1 MRFWLIAIGLL
12 SSGALLLIAIAGWM
26 RRRSNNPEIEP
37 VTKQWLAEAASRE
50 DHVW

>member
-1 MRFWLIAIGLL
+1 MRFWLIAVGLL
-12 SSGALLLIAIAGWM
+12 TSGALLLIAGWM
-26 RRRSNNPEIEP
+26 RRRLNNPEIEP

>member
-1 MRFWLIAIGLL
+1 MRVWLLVTGFVA
-12 SSGALLLIAIAGWM
+12 SGALGLLV
-26 RRRSNNPEIEP
+26 RRLRRGRHPEIEP

>member
-1 MRFWLIAIGLL
+1 MRLWLIAAGLL
-12 SSGALLLIAIAGWM
+12 ASGAFLVVASWM
-26 RRRSNNPEIEP
+26 LRRLNKPEIEP

>member
-1 MRFWLIAIGLL
+1 MSLWFIAAGLL
-12 SSGALLLIAIAGWM
+12 ASVALVVGWV
-26 RRRSNNPEIEP
+26 RRRRDRPEIEP

>member
-1 MRFWLIAIGLL
+1 MRFSLIAAGLL
-12 SSGALLLIAIAGWM
+12 ASGALLAIAGWM
-26 RRRSNNPEIEP
+26 LRRLKEPEIEP

>member
-1 MRFWLIAIGLL
+1 MRFWLIAAGLL
-12 SSGALLLIAIAGWM
+12 ASGALLLIAAWM

>member
-1 MRFWLIAIGLL
+1 MRFWLIAAGLL
-12 SSGALLLIAIAGWM
+12 ASGAFLVIAGWM
-26 RRRSNNPEIEP
+26 LRRLNQPEIEP

>member
-1 MRFWLIAIGLL
+1 MRFWLIAAGLL
-12 SSGALLLIAIAGWM
+12 ASGFLALIGGWIL
-26 RRRSNNPEIEP
+26 RRLHQPEIEP